1 VERLVV
7 PAAPSAGSSA
17 AASAANLHCG
27 SLASFVLRVAMM
39 VVLGPLS
46 SPLSREERGG
56 EGGSEGGKHTRV
68 TSIRP
73 SNEKPPSLSLSARQ
87 PSVGRSL
94 NLSC

>member
-73 SNEKPPSLSLSARQ
+73 SNEKHPYLSLSARQ

>member
-56 EGGSEGGKHTRV
+56 GKEG
-68 TSIRP
+68 
-73 SNEKPPSLSLSARQ
+73 AR
-87 PSVGRSL
+87 GE
-94 NLSC
+94 NTHE